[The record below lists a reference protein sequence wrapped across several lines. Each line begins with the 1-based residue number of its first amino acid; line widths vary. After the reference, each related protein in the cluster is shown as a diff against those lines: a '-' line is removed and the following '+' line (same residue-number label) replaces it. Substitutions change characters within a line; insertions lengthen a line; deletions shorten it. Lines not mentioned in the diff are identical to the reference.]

1 MMSSLFFSLSFH
13 LGSSPIFL
21 MALFVMCVVCLVG
34 TAAMIYKKSRDKP
47 TGYTMLVSGEK
58 E

>member
-1 MMSSLFFSLSFH
+1 VMSSYFLFSFY

-21 MALFVMCVVCLVG
+21 MALFVMCVASLVG